1 MKQLFFLLVSF
12 SLIACNS
19 NSSSDGADSHTG
31 HTTKTA
37 GGNYCDSINKGLIAV
52 DTLKGSPHRVA
63 MATIGDN
70 HVHIEYNSP
79 GVKDRVIWGGLVAYD
94 KVWVTGAHKATT
106 VKVDKDIHI
115 NGTKV
120 AAGKYAIF
128 TIPGKE
134 QWQFILNTRHDQHLA
149 DDYDEKE
156 DVLRF
161 AVTPQANE
169 MVQRLTYA
177 VSEKSTTEG
186 EITISWEKIKLVIP
200 FTL

>member
-1 MKQLFFLLVSF
+1 MKQLFFFLVSF
-12 SLIACNS
+12 SLIACQDNT
-19 NSSSDGADSHTG
+19 SSDKATSHTG
-31 HTTKTA
+31 HETKTA
-37 GGNYCDSINKGLIAV
+37 GGSYCDSINKGLITV

-63 MATIGDN
+63 MATIGDT

-94 KVWVTGAHKATT
+94 KVWVTGAHRATT
-106 VKVDKDIHI
+106 LQLDKDIRI

-120 AAGKYAIF
+120 AAGKYALF

-134 QWQFILNTRHDQHLA
+134 QWQFIINTRHDQHLA

-161 AVTPQANE
+161 AIPPQANE
-169 MVQRLTYA
+169 MVQRLTYT
-177 VSEKSTTEG
+177 VSETSTTAG
-186 EITISWEKIKLVIP
+186 EITLSWEKIKLVVP
-200 FTL
+200 FTM